1 MMIYHK
7 VAGGEVD
14 GPPKHLEVSQN
25 HITNTFVIVST
36 DDKKTAIAKMSK
48 QSKGKA

>member
-14 GPPKHLEVSQN
+14 GPPTNLEVSQN
-25 HITNTFVIVST
+25 HITNTFVNLST
-36 DDKKTAIAKMSK
+36 DDKKTAIAK
-48 QSKGKA
+48 